1 MEQFNSSIRFDK
13 RMWAQDIAGSKAYTM
28 ALERAGILTASE
40 AESIKS
46 GLTRVHAEWKEGRF
60 IIQDTDED
68 IHTANER
75 RLTEIIGDAGKK
87 MHTGRS
93 RNDQVVTDMRLWL
106 LDECNMVKQE
116 MKTLLEVCCDL
127 AEREKS
133 VLMAGYTHLQPA
145 QPVRFR

>member
-13 RMWAQDIAGSKAYTM
+13 RMWAQDITGSKAYTM
-28 ALERAGILTASE
+28 ALERVGILTAIE
-40 AESIKS
+40 ADLIKS
-46 GLTRVHAEWKEGRF
+46 GLIQVHAEWKEGKF
-60 IIQDTDED
+60 LIQDTDED

-106 LDECNMVKQE
+106 RDECNVVKQE
-116 MKTLLEVCCDL
+116 MITLLEVCCDV
-127 AEREKS
+127 AEREKC